1 MLTRYVVRRLLLA
14 VVQLAGITLL
24 VFFLIR
30 LLPADPV
37 GRLVGL
43 NATPEAIA
51 HARASLDL
59 DKSIPR
65 QLAIYLGLD
74 SEAEGSGVLRGDLGS
89 SWVTGSPVAE
99 EIGKFLP
106 VTVELIT
113 SSFLL
118 AVLVGVPV
126 GIVAALRQRGLV
138 DRAAFTY
145 SLFAGAQPEFWWGL
159 MFVFLFFSEWGLA
172 PAPLG
177 RLAPLTSPPDTVT
190 GFLTL
195 DALLAGRGS
204 VFVEALYHLMLPVL
218 TLAFVLSG
226 PIIKMVRQSML
237 AALGSDYILYAR
249 SCGLSPFR
257 VAMYTFR
264 NAFAPSLTLIG
275 ILYGYMLGGAVLI
288 EQVFSFGG
296 LGQYALRS
304 ILSLD
309 YPAIQGVILVIT
321 AGSLLTL
328 LAIDVIHALVDPRV
342 AQ

>member
-1 MLTRYVVRRLLLA
+1 
-14 VVQLAGITLL
+14 
-24 VFFLIR
+24 
-30 LLPADPV
+30 
-37 GRLVGL
+37 
-43 NATPEAIA
+43 
-51 HARASLDL
+51 
-59 DKSIPR
+59 
-65 QLAIYLGLD
+65 
-74 SEAEGSGVLRGDLGS
+74 
-89 SWVTGSPVAE
+89 
-99 EIGKFLP
+99 
-106 VTVELIT
+106 VELIT
-113 SSFLL
+113 YGFLL
-118 AVLVGVPV
+118 AVLIGIPVGVL
-126 GIVAALRQRGLV
+126 AALRPGGLA

-159 MFVFLFFSEWGLA
+159 MFVFLFFSEWGIA

-177 RLAPLTSPPDTVT
+177 RLDPLTTPPRTLT
-190 GFLTL
+190 GFLTV
-195 DALLAGRGS
+195 DALLAGRGQ
-204 VFVEALYHLMLPVL
+204 VFAEALYHLMLPVL

-237 AALGSDYILYAR
+237 AALGSDHILYAR
-249 SCGLSPFR
+249 SLGLSR
-257 VAMYTFR
+257 LKIATYTFR
-264 NAFAPSLTLIG
+264 NAFAPALTLIG

-304 ILSLD
+304 ILALD